1 MNFNDFRIANTHMSE
16 SQVRNKWAERLGQS
30 EHDVDDR
37 LFWENERRKEHFERM
52 DAEGFR
58 R

>member
-1 MNFNDFRIANTHMSE
+1 MDFESFRIANRHLSE
-16 SQVRNKWAERLGQS
+16 SQVRNKYAERLGQS
-30 EHDVDDR
+30 EHDVNDR
-37 LFWENERRKEHFERM
+37 LFWEKERRKEHFERM